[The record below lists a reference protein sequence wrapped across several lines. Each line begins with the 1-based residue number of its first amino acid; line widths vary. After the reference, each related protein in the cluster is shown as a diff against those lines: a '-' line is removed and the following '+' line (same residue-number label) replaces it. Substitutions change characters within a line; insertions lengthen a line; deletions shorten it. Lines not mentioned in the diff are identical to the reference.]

1 MPSTLS
7 APPPL
12 PRGDEATM
20 IENGTSE
27 AAAPS
32 VQEEQQPPQP
42 PQQQQPKQPLEGL
55 AMKDGVY
62 KVPVMGSDD
71 YLATMV
77 INDSADATAA
87 SMEGV
92 ADVIDAWQRQAA
104 AEATGSTAAEGAAP
118 APALQPPQP
127 PATSDV
133 DEGVPSPASDLGE
146 GATATLPELVSE
158 IKGAM
163 GYGDGTTL
171 AAALT
176 KAASDLGIEI
186 ADGTAKSKANRI
198 AEELGIEARC

>member
-1 MPSTLS
+1 
-7 APPPL
+7 
-12 PRGDEATM
+12 M